1 MPATR
6 VPPSAGARSPAMTLS
21 MVDLPQPDGP
31 TIETN
36 SPSLTLRLTRSSA
49 RVEPNA
55 MLRPETE
62 IFCGT
67 VRWLLVPEMFEL
79 CRHDLVVR
87 DVGLHRAHLL
97 LELVA
102 EANGLLG
109 DRGRVRALL
118 DGDDRADDGH
128 VHGREELLA
137 DGHRRLGIL
146 PQALERLHEGA
157 DEALGQL
164 RVGREPLVAG
174 LEGREGHELEELRPL
189 AETGIDEVARQLELL
204 DGDGAG
210 RLAAHEA
217 VDLS

>member
-49 RVEPNA
+49 RVGPNA

-102 EANGLLG
+102 QANGLLG

-128 VHGREELLA
+128 V
-137 DGHRRLGIL
+137 
-146 PQALERLHEGA
+146 
-157 DEALGQL
+157 
-164 RVGREPLVAG
+164 PLVAG
-174 LEGREGHELEELRPL
+174 LERREGHELEELRPL
-189 AETGIDEVARQLELL
+189 AETGIDEVARELELL